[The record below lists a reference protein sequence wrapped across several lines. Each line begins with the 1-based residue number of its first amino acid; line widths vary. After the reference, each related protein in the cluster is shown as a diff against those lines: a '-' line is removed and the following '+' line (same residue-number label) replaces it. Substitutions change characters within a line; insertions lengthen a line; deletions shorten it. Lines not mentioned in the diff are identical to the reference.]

1 MVLIE
6 SLTKNI
12 QDYMDFLTVFLILIS
27 LIIISMFYF
36 FNKIHSGYLE
46 QLNCLQN
53 ELSKLQQK
61 NLSLEIEL
69 LTNKKELASYK
80 SSMFFGSIEYV
91 QSWFE
96 NLSWTPFSANFVL
109 YLGCILTSYYVLGW
123 IVPGLPGIKE
133 SIAIYSA
140 AKQKVV
146 LTAAFLGMGTNSET
160 DLEVIVN
167 KITNIEKVLR
177 DVNNNFI
184 KNNEALNG
192 SIRAMNDIGH
202 KGLPI
207 PQAQMEFLTESLQH
221 AADTSA
227 EIAARST
234 IPYLNRPGL
243 HISSEQMRYM
253 MFNSIPDV
261 SNINPDLVMDVA
273 ETAQAGISVFQNIN

>member
-1 MVLIE
+1 M
-6 SLTKNI
+6 S
-12 QDYMDFLTVFLILIS
+12 FLTVFLSLILIS
-27 LIIISMFYF
+27 FILILMFYF
-36 FNKIHSGYLE
+36 FNKIHNEYLE
-46 QLNCLQN
+46 QLNCLQT
-53 ELSKLQQK
+53 EVFKLQQR

-80 SSMFFGSIEYV
+80 SSIFFGSIEYV
-91 QSWFE
+91 QNWFE
-96 NLSWTPFSANFVL
+96 KLSWTPFTANLVL
-109 YLGCILTSYYVLGW
+109 YLGCILTSYYILGW
-123 IVPGLPGIKE
+123 VVPGLPGIKE
-133 SIAIYSA
+133 SFAIYSA
-140 AKQKVV
+140 AKQKIV
-146 LTAAFLGMGTNSET
+146 LTAAFLGMGVNSET

-167 KITNIEKVLR
+167 KITNMEKILR

-192 SIRAMNDIGH
+192 SIRAMNDIWH

-253 MFNSIPDV
+253 MFNPIPDLNV
-261 SNINPDLVMDVA
+261 VNPDSVIDAA
-273 ETAQAGISVFQNIN
+273 EAAQVGISFFQNIN